1 MLQQSALTILS
12 KLEGKFL
19 LSSYRNE
26 ALLQAVNLHGWYQ
39 IEIKMKTNPSGKQQV
54 YTKIEVLTAN
64 YPIGVDTEELKL
76 L

>member
-12 KLEGKFL
+12 KLKGKFL
-19 LSSYRNE
+19 LSPYRNE
-26 ALLQAVNLHGWYQ
+26 ALSQAV
-39 IEIKMKTNPSGKQQV
+39 KQQV
-54 YTKIEVLTAN
+54 HTKIEVLTAN